1 LPTPRAKQKVVRPIL
16 YSAANAAAVRSLDHD
31 PIKLNRIVVWFFRWS
46 MIFSGNRH
54 PLFRIM
60 LKVIE
65 GAAGE
70 RGPFSRGSPQALA
83 QYRLMS
89 TRPNSPAPACR
100 RSIQP

>member
-1 LPTPRAKQKVVRPIL
+1 LPTPRVEQKVGRQIL
-16 YSAANAAAVRSLDHD
+16 YSAATAAVVRSLDHD

-60 LKVIE
+60 LKVNE

-70 RGPFSRGSPQALA
+70 RGPLF
-83 QYRLMS
+83 
-89 TRPNSPAPACR
+89 TRKPASLS
-100 RSIQP
+100 SISIDEHSA